1 MVSGIY
7 LSIEKIGFNTSPN
20 MQVVSSLILFSCEL
34 HSTNFN
40 RYSEYIIVLS
50 ERDFLVQVN
59 VSWFTADLKDVSNLN
74 FVVGRYFLY

>member
-40 RYSEYIIVLS
+40 RYNEYIIVFS

-59 VSWFTADLKDVSNLN
+59 VIWFMADLQDVSN
-74 FVVGRYFLY
+74 

>member
-20 MQVVSSLILFSCEL
+20 MQVVSSLILFICEL

-40 RYSEYIIVLS
+40 RYNEYIIVFS
-50 ERDFLVQVN
+50 ERDFLVQVY
-59 VSWFTADLKDVSNLN
+59 VIWFTVDLQDVSN
-74 FVVGRYFLY
+74 